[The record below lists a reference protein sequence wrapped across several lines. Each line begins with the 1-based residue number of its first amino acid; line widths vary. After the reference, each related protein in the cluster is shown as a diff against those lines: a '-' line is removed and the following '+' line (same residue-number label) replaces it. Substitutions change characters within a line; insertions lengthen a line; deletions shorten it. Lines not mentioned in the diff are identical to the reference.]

1 MNEKNFGVLSVP
13 PFGSLPFARFD
24 SISDAVWGFRDV
36 MPIATLR
43 WNPGVNNYM
52 TYITGDV
59 PVYSM
64 VSLSLF
70 LQTQREVNDETC
82 SDRRKRGRFGFNRL
96 GGVGQCTSR
105 YQPERLPR

>member
-59 PVYSM
+59 PVGAYDSTAC
-64 VSLSLF
+64 
-70 LQTQREVNDETC
+70 QTSASATAQSTPA
-82 SDRRKRGRFGFNRL
+82 SA
-96 GGVGQCTSR
+96 T
-105 YQPERLPR
+105 PI